1 MSLETS
7 MAGDKQAWARWEA
20 ERALESGFHS
30 VLGDR
35 QRVLSWEVRGSGAHV
50 NETVWLRVGG
60 EVQGWRRRSLW
71 TCYLRPLLSSV
82 TGWESEPI

>member
-20 ERALESGFHS
+20 EQALESSFHS

-35 QRVLSWEVRGSGAHV
+35 QRVLSWEVRGSGARV
-50 NETVWLRVGG
+50 NETVWLRVACG
-60 EVQGWRRRSLW
+60 R
-71 TCYLRPLLSSV
+71 
-82 TGWESEPI
+82 